1 MRTNPL
7 MAIELMRLRE
17 REIGRRADEARL
29 VRSARR
35 THVRGARPRPAIH
48 DRLSRRRSSSTAPL
62 SDPAGSHEEVDTM
75 RTLDVIGVP
84 SSMGAFAP
92 GQERAPAALRAAGLT
107 KGLVAAGLE
116 VEDRGDAQVRRWF
129 PDRHHPHAQHVE
141 AVAEVAA
148 ETAGRVRESAE
159 RGSLPLVLGGD
170 CTVGLGTIAG
180 LGDGAPLGFVYF
192 DLHTDMNV
200 PASVKEGA
208 LDWMGMAHALGFEGT
223 DERLRAFGSRT
234 PLLDPDEVVFFA
246 IGTDNPTSFEREQQ
260 AARGL
265 REIGAPAVIADPE
278 AAAGKAL
285 AMHDKTER
293 ILIHFDVDVVDYMDL
308 PLSENA
314 GRNEGLSFDTTMRAL
329 RALAATPKLAAL
341 TVTEVNPDHDP
352 DGTAVERFVDGLVDV
367 LSRAP
372 ALTGGTR

>member
-1 MRTNPL
+1 L
-7 MAIELMRLRE
+7 I
-17 REIGRRADEARL
+17 RRAR
-29 VRSARR
+29 
-35 THVRGARPRPAIH
+35 
-48 DRLSRRRSSSTAPL
+48 
-62 SDPAGSHEEVDTM
+62 EEVDTM
-75 RTLDVIGVP
+75 PRLFDVIGVP

-107 KGLVAAGLE
+107 KRLAAAGLE
-116 VEDRGDAQVRRWF
+116 VEDTGDAQVRRWF

-141 AVAEVAA
+141 AVAQVAA

-159 RGSLPLVLGGD
+159 RGHLPLVLGGD

-180 LGDGAPLGFVYF
+180 LRDGAPLGFVYF

-223 DERLRAFGSRT
+223 DERLRAFGPRT

-246 IGTDNPTSFEREQQ
+246 IGTDNPTPFEREQQ

-265 REIGAPAVIADPE
+265 REIDASAVIADPE
-278 AAAGKAL
+278 GSATNAL
-285 AMHDKTER
+285 AMLEAADR
-293 ILIHFDVDVVDYMDL
+293 ILIHFDVDVVDFMDL

-314 GRNEGLSFDTTMRAL
+314 GRNEGLTFDTAMRAL
-329 RALAATPKLAAL
+329 GTLAETPKLAAL
-341 TVTEVNPDHDP
+341 TVTELNPDHDP
-352 DGTAVERFVDGLVDV
+352 DGTAVERFVDGLADA
-367 LSRAP
+367 LSRA
-372 ALTGGTR
+372 ATLTADAR